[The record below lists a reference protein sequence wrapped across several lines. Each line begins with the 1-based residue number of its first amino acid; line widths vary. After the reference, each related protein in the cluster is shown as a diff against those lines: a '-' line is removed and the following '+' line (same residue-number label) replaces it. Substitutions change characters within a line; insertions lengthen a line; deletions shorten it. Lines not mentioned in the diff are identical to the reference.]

1 MDIKQLATN
10 PLRLSIL
17 CATLLSLQTLNAQE
31 SQSLQEDKSED
42 TDTFKLTTIST
53 TAAKTQRDIFYTPD
67 NIASVSGD
75 SLSKLNMTNSKDLQN
90 VFSGLYIGDSG
101 GSAYPQITLR
111 GFHSGYYYNSSVR
124 LYIDGVPQDIF
135 FLNQE
140 LLDVESVELFKGY
153 AGTLYGQNAQAG
165 ILSIISN
172 VISDKTKVSGE
183 INFGNLNRGISAV
196 ASGAIIP
203 NKLYTKIS
211 FKHQEFLG
219 QIKDSATGKIAD
231 TTESNLGRFSLIYN
245 EELWNLGFDY
255 YIDKSKFRDIF
266 YISDDERNSLVHDF
280 GSSGIPLIDRTVQTY
295 ALRGGFDTEK
305 LSLSNVFSIQD
316 RTMPI
321 TSFGSTWQEDNRTF
335 NNELKITQ
343 TYSNNSTSLY
353 GFFASYSDFKHQ
365 FLSDSTRKGDTN
377 KLQSLHLALFS
388 DHHILLKHNFDIN
401 IGLRYQYD
409 MSLINYSKGAN
420 NTSTINSFDTR
431 YDSHNI
437 AGRIAA
443 SYTLFGNHK
452 FYTQASRGF
461 KEGGFPSAIF
471 YQGYENAFKPE
482 TNYIAEIGYK
492 GFFLGDK
499 IYINAD
505 YYFGYTKN
513 RQENI
518 LINSNVNNAI
528 VGNVGNML
536 SHGFEFE
543 GKYQFLKESFV
554 MLNFAYIN
562 AKYHDAINPYTGE
575 SLSSSVFFVPSF
587 NINAS
592 LDTIVWGWRDLKFFF
607 NTAISY
613 KSTILLSSNF
623 EQKPYVLWD
632 LGLRA
637 EYKSLSLAFRVDN
650 VLNTIYDTY
659 GYEFNGVK
667 YHQIGKTRSFSVI
680 LSAKF

>member
-1 MDIKQLATN
+1 MDIEKLTTKS
-10 PLRLSIL
+10 LRLSFV
-17 CATLLSLQTLNAQE
+17 CVALLSFYNLKAQE
-31 SQSLQEDKSED
+31 TKQEENNDA
-42 TDTFKLTTIST
+42 TFNLTTIST
-53 TAAKTQRDIFYTPD
+53 TAAKTQREIFYTPD
-67 NIASVSGD
+67 NIASISGE
-75 SLSKLNMTNSKDLQN
+75 SLQNLNITNSKNLQN

-172 VISDKTKVSGE
+172 TISDQTKVKGE
-183 INFGNLNRGISAV
+183 INFGNLNRGISAT

-203 NKLYTKIS
+203 HKLYTKIS

-219 QIKDSATGKIAD
+219 QIKDSSTGKLAD

-266 YISDDERNSLVHDF
+266 YLTDNEINSLEHDF

-295 ALRGGFDTEK
+295 ALRGGFDTERF
-305 LSLSNVFSIQD
+305 SLSNVFSVQD

-321 TSFGSTWQEDNRTF
+321 TSFGSTWQEDNQTF
-335 NNELKITQ
+335 NNELKFTQ

-353 GFFASYSDFKHQ
+353 GFFVSYSNFKHQ
-365 FLSDSTRKGDTN
+365 FLRDNTREGDTN

-409 MSLINYSKGAN
+409 RSLINYNKGTNA
-420 NTSTINSFDTR
+420 TSTINSFDSR
-431 YDSHNI
+431 FDSHNL

-452 FYTQASRGF
+452 FYTQVSRGF
-461 KEGGFPSAIF
+461 KEGGFPGAIF

-482 TNYIAEIGYK
+482 TNYMAEIGYK

-518 LINSNVNNAI
+518 LIDANANNYI

-536 SHGFEFE
+536 THGFEFE
-543 GKYQFLKESFV
+543 GKYQFLKESFI

-562 AKYHDAINPYTGE
+562 AKYHNAINPYTGAKLE
-575 SLSSSVFFVPSF
+575 SNVFFVPSF

-592 LDTIVWGWRDLKFFF
+592 LDTIIWGNNVIKIFF
-607 NTAISY
+607 NTGISY
-613 KSTILLSSNF
+613 KSTILLSSDF
-623 EQKPYVLWD
+623 KQKPYTLWD

-637 EYKSLSLAFRVDN
+637 EYKSLSLAFQVNN

-659 GYEFNGVK
+659 GYVVGDTK
-667 YHQIGKTRSFSVI
+667 YHQIGRTRSFNII

>member
-1 MDIKQLATN
+1 MMSINQSVTKIF
-10 PLRLSIL
+10 RLSFVCI
-17 CATLLSLQTLNAQE
+17 ALLGFHSLNAEESTQE
-31 SQSLQEDKSED
+31 EKSSDFSQD
-42 TDTFKLTTIST
+42 FKLTTINT
-53 TAAKTQRDIFYTPD
+53 TAAKTQREIFYTPD

-75 SLSKLNMTNSKDLQN
+75 NLQKLNMTNSKDLQN

-124 LYIDGVPQDIF
+124 LYVDGVPQDIF

-165 ILSIISN
+165 VLSIISN
-172 VISDKTKVSGE
+172 TISDKTKVRGE
-183 INFGNLNRGISAV
+183 ISFGNLNRGISAT

-203 NKLYTKIS
+203 HKLYAKIS

-219 QIKDSATGKIAD
+219 QIKDLSTGKIAD
-231 TTESNLGRFSLIYN
+231 TTESNLGRFSLVYN

-266 YISDDERNSLVHDF
+266 YISDDERKSLTHDF
-280 GSSGIPLIDRTVQTY
+280 GTSGIPLIDRTVQTY

-305 LSLSNVFSIQD
+305 FSLSNVFSVQD

-321 TSFGSTWQEDNRTF
+321 TSFGSTWQEDNRIF
-335 NNELKITQ
+335 NNELKVTQ

-353 GFFASYSDFKHQ
+353 GFFASYNDFKHQ
-365 FLSDSTRKGDTN
+365 FLIDTARKDDTN
-377 KLQSLHLALFS
+377 KLKNLHLALFS
-388 DHHILLKHNFDIN
+388 DHHILLKHHFDIN
-401 IGLRYQYD
+401 VGLRYQYD
-409 MSLINYSKGAN
+409 MSLIDYSKGAN
-420 NTSTINSFDTR
+420 ATSTIDSFNAR
-431 YDSHNI
+431 YDSHHLS
-437 AGRIAA
+437 GRIAA

-518 LINSNVNNAI
+518 LIDANANNYI

-543 GKYQFLKESFV
+543 GKYQFLKESFI

-562 AKYHDAINPYTGE
+562 AKYHNAINPYTGD
-575 SLSSSVFFVPSF
+575 SLGSSVFFVPSF
-587 NINAS
+587 NLNAS
-592 LDTIVWGWRDLKFFF
+592 LDTLIWGNGLVKFFF

-613 KSTILLSSNF
+613 KSTILLSTHF
-623 EQKPYVLWD
+623 EQKPYTLWD

-637 EYKSLSLAFRVDN
+637 EYKSLSVAFRVDN

-659 GYEFNGVK
+659 GYEFGGIK
-667 YHQIGKTRSFSVI
+667 YHQIGRTRSFSVI